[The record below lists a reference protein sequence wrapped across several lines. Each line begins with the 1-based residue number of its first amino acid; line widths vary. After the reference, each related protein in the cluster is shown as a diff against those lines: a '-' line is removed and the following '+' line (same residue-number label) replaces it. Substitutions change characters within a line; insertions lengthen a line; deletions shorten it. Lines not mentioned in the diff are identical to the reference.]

1 MSNVRAGVDL
11 FKLSVAPTPAEQE
24 KAKRIHTQIRAHL
37 ESDPNLAKY
46 SVNTRLQGSYRH
58 STNVREDSDVD
69 MNCRTASIYQSELN
83 WLNKTPAH
91 TGQPSELQ
99 RYEATR
105 IPASFT
111 FLDYRADVL
120 ASLIRKYGS
129 SVVNGNK
136 AIKVAGNTNRM
147 DADVLPC
154 IEHRRYRYFNSSTDN
169 DFARGVA
176 FQAKNGGRWF
186 INYPEQ
192 NHENLTTKNVA
203 TGGKV
208 KDTVRIVK
216 RIRNLMSAA
225 GSWDMERSPSFYLE
239 CLIWNAPSYL
249 FDGSHGDVVFNVLK
263 YLHSDLTEK
272 KGTQELNSYKQT
284 NDIFFLFHNDFW
296 NVDDAIAF
304 IERAWGFVF
313 E

>member
-1 MSNVRAGVDL
+1 MTNVRAGVDL
-11 FKLSVAPTPAEQE
+11 FKLAVAPTPAEQE
-24 KAKRIHTQIRAHL
+24 KAKRTHEQIRAHL
-37 ESDPNLAKY
+37 ESDPNLTKY
-46 SVNTRLQGSYRH
+46 FVNTKLQGSYRH

-83 WLNKTPAH
+83 WLKKTPVNA
-91 TGQPSELQ
+91 GQPSEVQ
-99 RYEATR
+99 RYEANRT
-105 IPASFT
+105 PASFT

-136 AIKVAGNTNRM
+136 AIKVNGNTYRM

-154 IEHRRYRYFNSSTDN
+154 IEHRRYRYFNSPTDN
-169 DFARGVA
+169 DYARGIA
-176 FQAKNGGRWF
+176 FQAKSGGRWF

-192 NHENLTTKNVA
+192 NYENLTAKNVE
-203 TGGKV
+203 TDGKV

-216 RIRNLMSAA
+216 RVRNIMSAA
-225 GSWDMERSPSFYLE
+225 GSWDLDRSPSFYLE

-249 FDGSHGDVVFNVLK
+249 FNGSHVEVVFEVLK

-272 KGTQELNSYKQT
+272 RGTDKVKSYKQT
-284 NDIFFLFHNDFW
+284 NDIFFLFHDDFW

-304 IERAWGFVF
+304 IERVWAFVF